1 MSNGTLTLSAGSTSG
16 TITIAGIIDDSS
28 TEGNE
33 TVILTLS
40 SPNNAILGSDYIHT
54 YTIGDND
61 GTPTVAFSSTTSS
74 DSEST
79 SSISVQIEIPFAI
92 DNDINV
98 DYALTG
104 TATGSGTDYTLDD
117 GTVTISAG
125 ATTGTITINEKS
137 E

>member
-1 MSNGTLTLSAGSTSG
+1 MGLYYSAGSTSG
-16 TITIAGIIDDSS
+16 TITIAGIIDDST

-40 SPNNAILGSDYIHT
+40 SPNNAILGVITFT

-61 GTPTVAFSSTTSS
+61 TPTAVFSSTTSS

-79 SSISVQIEIPFAI
+79 SSISAQIEIPFAI

-104 TATGSGTDYTLDD
+104 TATGSVPITL
-117 GTVTISAG
+117 
-125 ATTGTITINEKS
+125 
-137 E
+137 